1 MTIPDWAWKVLQ
13 LIILP
18 VSIWAIATH
27 VTVKNHELKME
38 SMHDKI
44 EEAKEQIDDTQAQI
58 AETHKKIAGN
68 EDDISQTQKDIEVLK
83 VRMEYVVKG
92 IDDIK
97 DMLKEDQR

>member
-27 VTVKNHELKME
+27 VTVKNHELKMA
-38 SMHDKI
+38 SIQDKI
-44 EEAKEQIDDTQAQI
+44 EDTKKSVEDTQI
-58 AETHKKIAGN
+58 KIDETNKKIAGN
-68 EDDISQTQKDIEVLK
+68 EDDISQTQKDMEVLK

-97 DMLKEDQR
+97 DMLKEDGK